1 MATIPVGTKFLGV
14 DPNFTDLTERKGGKV
29 DRKTEYFT
37 LEDLQENISSGGT
50 PSYVAALSQ
59 TGTAN
64 PTVVLYSN
72 TSEYPDLS
80 FSRIDTGSYVATLSG
95 LYTGEKVRVVIDN
108 GVAFGDIRAIYDSV
122 SNLITVISFGSVGPS
137 DDVLVNAVIK
147 VEYY

>member
-37 LEDLQENISSGGT
+37 LEDLQENISSSGT

-64 PTVVLYSN
+64 PTTVLYSN
-72 TSEYPDLS
+72 TSEYPDLT
-80 FSRIDTGSYVATLSG
+80 FSRTDTGSYVATLSG
-95 LYTGEKVRVVIDN
+95 LYTGGKVRVVIDN
-108 GVAFGDIRAIYDSV
+108 GIAFGDIRATYDSL
-122 SNLITVISFGSVGPS
+122 SNSITVVSFSSGVPA
-137 DDVLVNAVIK
+137 DDTLVNAVIK

>member
-72 TSEYPDLS
+72 TSDYPDLS
-80 FSRIDTGSYVATLSG
+80 FSRLGEGGYVSTLSE
-95 LYTGEKVRVVIDN
+95 LYTGGKVRVTIDN
-108 GVAFGDIRAIYDSV
+108 GIAFGDVKATYDSS
-122 SNLITVISFGSVGPS
+122 SNTITVVSFSSGVPS
-137 DDVLVNAVIK
+137 DDFLVNAVIK

>member
-1 MATIPVGTKFLGV
+1 MATIPAGTKFLGV

-37 LEDLQENISSGGT
+37 LEDLQENISSGGI

-64 PTVVLYSN
+64 PTTVLYSN
-72 TSEYPDLS
+72 TSDYPDLS
-80 FSRIDTGSYVATLSG
+80 FRRIDTGGYVADLSES
-95 LYTGEKVRVVIDN
+95 YTGGKVRVTIDN
-108 GVAFGDIRAIYDSV
+108 GIAFGDIKATYDSV
-122 SNLITVISFGSVGPS
+122 SNLITVISFSSGVPS

>member
-14 DPNFTDLTERKGGKV
+14 DPNFTDLTERKGSKV

-37 LEDLQENISSGGT
+37 LEDLKENISSGGT
-50 PSYVAALSQ
+50 PSYVAALNQ

-64 PTVVLYSN
+64 PTTVLYSN

-80 FSRIDTGSYVATLSG
+80 FIRTNEGSYMASVSE
-95 LYTGEKVRVVIDN
+95 LYTNNKIRVTIDN
-108 GVAFGDIRAIYDSV
+108 GIPFGDIKAVYYSDLHSIM
-122 SNLITVISFGSVGPS
+122 VISFSSGVPS
-137 DDVLVNAVIK
+137 DDFLVNAVIK

>member
-64 PTVVLYSN
+64 PTTVLYSN
-72 TSEYPDLS
+72 ASEYPDLT
-80 FSRIDTGSYVATLSG
+80 FSRTDTGSYVATLSG
-95 LYTGEKVRVVIDN
+95 LYTGGKVRVVIDN
-108 GVAFGDIRAIYDSV
+108 GITFGDIRATYDPL
-122 SNLITVISFGSVGPS
+122 SNSITVISFSSGLPA
-137 DDVLVNAVIK
+137 DDTLVSAVIK